1 MTCHIMSNGSLK
13 HSYILEYII
22 EIEKGNIIV
31 GEELKIQLEKLKREL
46 TDPIYQN
53 LKKIEIDINPLRDR
67 WREKA
72 IKTHIE
78 ILTFFSKVLKEW

>member
-1 MTCHIMSNGSLK
+1 MNCQIMSNGSLK
-13 HSYILEYII
+13 HSYILEYIG

-53 LKKIEIDINPLRDR
+53 LKK
-67 WREKA
+67 
-72 IKTHIE
+72 
-78 ILTFFSKVLKEW
+78 